1 MRRAGLFGRRG
12 AGAPDAGTPR
22 RASGAAAGDL
32 AGDAHGAPSRAA
44 HGPRFGGTADIT
56 SGKGPRG
63 GPGSQGAGSIDVDGV
78 SVTIDGTGILHDVSL
93 QAHPGMLL
101 ALVGPNGAGKSTLLT
116 VIAGDQ
122 AVDSG
127 TVRVAGHPLASWS
140 IKQLARERS
149 VLLQQ
154 TSVAFPFTV
163 TQVVEM
169 GRAPWIGTPFE
180 ADDEAAVAE
189 ALDLTD
195 LHSLTERHVPSLSGG
210 ERARAALAR
219 VLAQRTRILLLD
231 EPTAALDIGHQED
244 VLRIARAQADLGD
257 TVVVV
262 LHDLGL
268 AAAFADR
275 VCLLENGRV
284 VADGTPTE
292 VFDAELLSAVYRH
305 PLEVLTHPV
314 NGTLLILPVRSARGP
329 SSEEN
334 P

>member
-1 MRRAGLFGRRG
+1 MGVRRAGRTGRRG
-12 AGAPDAGTPR
+12 RRLGAPDVATAGRAPGA
-22 RASGAAAGDL
+22 ASGSPSAGQGRS
-32 AGDAHGAPSRAA
+32 GDQGARPGRPGDPA
-44 HGPRFGGTADIT
+44 T
-56 SGKGPRG
+56 
-63 GPGSQGAGSIDVDGV
+63 GPGRDSGAIEVDRV
-78 SVTIDGTGILHDVSL
+78 SVTIDGTSILHEVSL
-93 QAHPGMLL
+93 HARPGMVL
-101 ALVGPNGAGKSTLLT
+101 ALVGPNGAGKSTLLN

-122 AVDSG
+122 AVASG
-127 TVRVAGHPLASWS
+127 EVHVAGHPLASWS

-163 TQVVEM
+163 SQVVEM

-180 ADDEAAVAE
+180 ADDDSAVAE
-189 ALDLTD
+189 AIDLTD
-195 LHSLTERHVPSLSGG
+195 LTALTERHVPSLSGG

-231 EPTAALDIGHQED
+231 EPTAALDIRHQED
-244 VLRIARAQADLGD
+244 VLRLARERADLGD

-275 VCLLENGRV
+275 VCLLERGRV
-284 VADGTPTE
+284 VAEGTPAE
-292 VFDAELLSAVYRH
+292 VFDAAVLSAVYRH

-314 NGTLLILPVRSARGP
+314 NGTLIILPVRSTRGP
-329 SSEEN
+329 SPEET